1 MECIEVNIMEKTPKN
16 DIVSFII
23 RFVQNQS
30 KEKPDQ
36 NVYRGSI
43 RHIQS
48 DQEISFTKWDEAE
61 DFIQH
66 YVPINR
72 KSPF

>member
-1 MECIEVNIMEKTPKN
+1 MESIEEILMENTPITN
-16 DIVSFII
+16 IVSFII
-23 RFVQNQS
+23 RFVQDPP
-30 KEKPDQ
+30 KEKPDHS
-36 NVYRGSI
+36 VYRGSI

-61 DFIQH
+61 DFINH
-66 YVPINR
+66 YVPIDR